1 MTHLL
6 NLLAAI
12 ALLVWGTHLV
22 RAGVLQVFGANL
34 RALLGRS
41 TGNRFTAALSGLG
54 VTALVQ
60 SSTATS
66 LMTASF
72 VGQGLIALP
81 AALAVMLGAD
91 VGTALMS
98 VLFSLDLSWLS
109 PLFLLVGIVLFL
121 ARHDTMLG
129 RVGRV
134 LIGLGLILLAL
145 RLVVQASAPLLAAPL
160 VRTLLAGLGSDLPT
174 ELLLGAGL
182 AVMAYSSLAIVLLLA
197 TMVASQVLP
206 IDIALGVVLGA
217 NLGSGVL
224 AVLTTLQSAASV
236 RQVTVGN
243 LVFKLLGV
251 ALVAP
256 WLGLWLH
263 HVHPL
268 VGDGAHSVV
277 LFHLA
282 FNLAASLCFL
292 GATDALAQALV
303 RWIPEPT
310 EAAGHAP
317 PRPSHLDPSALA
329 TPSLAIACAAREAL
343 YQADLVESMLVGV
356 INVIRDDD
364 VQLSCQLRALDDT
377 VDGLYAAIK
386 GYLTQISRTG
396 LNKREGQRWTEVISF
411 TISMEQIA
419 DILERVLLELEDKK
433 IKQGLQF
440 SAAGMAEIQ
449 ALHAQLLDNLRLA
462 MGVFLHSEAR
472 DAYRLMEEKGR
483 FRELERRYAAAHLA
497 RLSERTL
504 PSMET
509 SSLHIDLLNEFQR
522 INSLLCSLAEPLVE
536 PPPPPQNARSRPR
549 KPHRTP

>member
-129 RVGRV
+129 RLGRV

-206 IDIALGVVLGA
+206 TDIALGVVLGA

-256 WLGLWLH
+256 WLGLWLQ

-317 PRPSHLDPSALA
+317 PRLPRRPRPFRTAHRPCPACVVIRSAGCWPARRSPLPPMPATCRRPSAPCVRCCSSGGA
-329 TPSLAIACAAREAL
+329 SSP
-343 YQADLVESMLVGV
+343 
-356 INVIRDDD
+356 
-364 VQLSCQLRALDDT
+364 
-377 VDGLYAAIK
+377 
-386 GYLTQISRTG
+386 
-396 LNKREGQRWTEVISF
+396 
-411 TISMEQIA
+411 
-419 DILERVLLELEDKK
+419 
-433 IKQGLQF
+433 
-440 SAAGMAEIQ
+440 SAAA
-449 ALHAQLLDNLRLA
+449 AC
-462 MGVFLHSEAR
+462 
-472 DAYRLMEEKGR
+472 
-483 FRELERRYAAAHLA
+483 RRVRCSSCWRRVWSAPCCW
-497 RLSERTL
+497 SST
-504 PSMET
+504 T
-509 SSLHIDLLNEFQR
+509 SS
-522 INSLLCSLAEPLVE
+522 
-536 PPPPPQNARSRPR
+536 ARSPASRCSPACSA
-549 KPHRTP
+549 

>member
-129 RVGRV
+129 RLGRV

-251 ALVAP
+251 ALVA
-256 WLGLWLH
+256 
-263 HVHPL
+263 
-268 VGDGAHSVV
+268 
-277 LFHLA
+277 
-282 FNLAASLCFL
+282 
-292 GATDALAQALV
+292 
-303 RWIPEPT
+303 
-310 EAAGHAP
+310 
-317 PRPSHLDPSALA
+317 
-329 TPSLAIACAAREAL
+329 
-343 YQADLVESMLVGV
+343 
-356 INVIRDDD
+356 
-364 VQLSCQLRALDDT
+364 
-377 VDGLYAAIK
+377 
-386 GYLTQISRTG
+386 
-396 LNKREGQRWTEVISF
+396 
-411 TISMEQIA
+411 
-419 DILERVLLELEDKK
+419 
-433 IKQGLQF
+433 
-440 SAAGMAEIQ
+440 
-449 ALHAQLLDNLRLA
+449 
-462 MGVFLHSEAR
+462 
-472 DAYRLMEEKGR
+472 
-483 FRELERRYAAAHLA
+483 
-497 RLSERTL
+497 
-504 PSMET
+504 
-509 SSLHIDLLNEFQR
+509 
-522 INSLLCSLAEPLVE
+522 
-536 PPPPPQNARSRPR
+536 
-549 KPHRTP
+549 

>member
-129 RVGRV
+129 RLGRV

-224 AVLTTLQSAASV
+224 AVLTTLQSAAW
-236 RQVTVGN
+236 RMW
-243 LVFKLLGV
+243 KPLL
-251 ALVAP
+251 P
-256 WLGLWLH
+256 
-263 HVHPL
+263 
-268 VGDGAHSVV
+268 
-277 LFHLA
+277 
-282 FNLAASLCFL
+282 
-292 GATDALAQALV
+292 
-303 RWIPEPT
+303 
-310 EAAGHAP
+310 
-317 PRPSHLDPSALA
+317 
-329 TPSLAIACAAREAL
+329 
-343 YQADLVESMLVGV
+343 
-356 INVIRDDD
+356 
-364 VQLSCQLRALDDT
+364 
-377 VDGLYAAIK
+377 
-386 GYLTQISRTG
+386 
-396 LNKREGQRWTEVISF
+396 
-411 TISMEQIA
+411 
-419 DILERVLLELEDKK
+419 
-433 IKQGLQF
+433 
-440 SAAGMAEIQ
+440 
-449 ALHAQLLDNLRLA
+449 
-462 MGVFLHSEAR
+462 
-472 DAYRLMEEKGR
+472 
-483 FRELERRYAAAHLA
+483 
-497 RLSERTL
+497 
-504 PSMET
+504 
-509 SSLHIDLLNEFQR
+509 
-522 INSLLCSLAEPLVE
+522 
-536 PPPPPQNARSRPR
+536 
-549 KPHRTP
+549 